1 MPKLNGVVRYE
12 HWGWTAGTGIFIQL
26 TSTVSARM
34 GMEEI
39 RPAVENGVSQANVA
53 TEALSRISSSAEET
67 LERFHNMA
75 YSMSEQS
82 QAGPSIAGSVEQ
94 AAGEVTAWP

>member
-1 MPKLNGVVRYE
+1 MIGRSTVPKLNGVVRYE

-39 RPAVENGVSQANVA
+39 RPAVEKA
-53 TEALSRISSSAEET
+53 SARPT
-67 LERFHNMA
+67 
-75 YSMSEQS
+75 
-82 QAGPSIAGSVEQ
+82 
-94 AAGEVTAWP
+94 